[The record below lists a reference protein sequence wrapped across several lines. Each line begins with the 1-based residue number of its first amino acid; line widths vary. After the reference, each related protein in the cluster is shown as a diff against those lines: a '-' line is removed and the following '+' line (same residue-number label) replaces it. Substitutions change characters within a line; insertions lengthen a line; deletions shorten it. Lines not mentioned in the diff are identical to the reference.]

1 MVTTG
6 PTPKTV
12 LGLGVIVVVMTASL
26 VALASKDHRAEEAPA
41 VPAAA
46 ALPGGFGAPCLVGWT
61 DRATY
66 PAAVDRRPPAAAWA
80 RRCRGRTAEQWAGP
94 SILRERAG
102 SIPLASV
109 DLTAGL
115 GPGAADTGGVVMV
128 TATAWARTHDRTGCA
143 CRVGV
148 RLTDTARGAAPSAGG
163 GRLPAAGDVRM
174 SASQIIPINAG
185 ETKTFEAT
193 GYRTDP
199 DDARV
204 EYVVR
209 LTALFVPLAP
219 QGDDTLAALS

>member
-1 MVTTG
+1 
-6 PTPKTV
+6 
-12 LGLGVIVVVMTASL
+12 
-26 VALASKDHRAEEAPA
+26 
-41 VPAAA
+41 
-46 ALPGGFGAPCLVGWT
+46 
-61 DRATY
+61 
-66 PAAVDRRPPAAAWA
+66 
-80 RRCRGRTAEQWAGP
+80 
-94 SILRERAG
+94 
-102 SIPLASV
+102 
-109 DLTAGL
+109 
-115 GPGAADTGGVVMV
+115 
-128 TATAWARTHDRTGCA
+128 
-143 CRVGV
+143 V

-163 GRLPAAGDVRM
+163 GRLPAAGDVRV

>member
-6 PTPKTV
+6 PTPKAV

-26 VALASKDHRAEEAPA
+26 VALATKDHRAEQAPA

-46 ALPGGFGAPCLVGWT
+46 VHPAGFGAPCVVGWT

-66 PAAVDRRPPAAAWA
+66 PAAGDRRPPAAAWD

-94 SILRERAG
+94 SILRARAG

-128 TATAWARTHDRTGCA
+128 TATAWARTHDRTGCP

-148 RLTDTARGAAPSAGG
+148 RLTDTARGAAPSLGG
-163 GRLPAAGDVRM
+163 GRLPAAGDVQM

-199 DDARV
+199 ADTRV